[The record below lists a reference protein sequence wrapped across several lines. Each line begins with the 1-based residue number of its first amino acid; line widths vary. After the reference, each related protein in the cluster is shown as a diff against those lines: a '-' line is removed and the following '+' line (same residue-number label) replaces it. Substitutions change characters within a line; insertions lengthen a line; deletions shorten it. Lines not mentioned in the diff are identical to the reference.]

1 MSLTLRWSVPLLFLV
16 TIGVFCSGSNLAL
29 SQDSEKSAFVPGR
42 ILVKPEAGVS
52 QVSVERVEGL
62 KGASVEEEL
71 PLVDVL
77 VVDLPAGV
85 SVSEATR
92 LYEGSPNVEY
102 AEPDYLISTAQSCP
116 PPDPDEPETEDP
128 GDISTE
134 CIDPAPDEPP
144 PDDPPSDV
152 AIQAVGPQMSGTV
165 PVIPNDPY
173 FSQKWGLNNT
183 GQAVNGKPPGA
194 YDADIDATE
203 AWSVG
208 TGSPDTVVAVL
219 DSGVDINHPD
229 LRNNIWVNPD
239 EIPDNSVDDDGNGY
253 VDDVNGWDFI
263 NDDNTVYDSPSSD
276 EHGTHVAG
284 IIAAEGNNGIG
295 ATGVAWRARIMP
307 LKFIS
312 GSSGS
317 VSNAI
322 DALGY
327 AVAEGAKISNNS
339 WLCNTCPSDL
349 ALNQSLYDAINAANT
364 SEHLFVNAAGNRRV
378 DQSPDSD
385 VTPRYPA
392 GYDLPNILPVAATDQ
407 HDVLAGFSNY
417 GATSVDL
424 AAPGVDVYSTLPG
437 GYGFRDGTSM
447 ATPHVAGVAALLK
460 STSPELNHL
469 QIKDRILESAER
481 KTTLSGK
488 VATGGRI
495 NAATTLGIKFTELS
509 VSASPTLLTYG
520 SGTTISG
527 KLTSFGEPV
536 SGKQVILEKRPAGET
551 DFTPFA
557 TAITASDGAFSH
569 SYSYPDRHSD
579 YRARFAGEQDT
590 GFEPSTSSVAA
601 VNVRVGVTLSVS
613 AANLKLGRA
622 RGISG
627 YVSPNHAGDTVIV
640 LVKRGSD
647 TITRKTLTLDADSRY
662 RWIYKPSKAGN
673 YRFAVTYAGDPD
685 HFGNTSPSKG
695 YKVLD

>member
-1 MSLTLRWSVPLLFLV
+1 MPLTLRRSAPLLFLA
-16 TIGVFCSGSNLAL
+16 TIVVFCSGSNLAL

-52 QVSVERVEGL
+52 QVSIERVEGL

-71 PLVDVL
+71 PLADVL

-85 SVSEATR
+85 SVSEAVR

-116 PPDPDEPETEDP
+116 APDPDEPETGDP

-134 CIDPAPDEPP
+134 CIDSAPDEPP

-152 AIQAVGPQMSGTV
+152 TIQAAGSQTSGTV
-165 PVIPNDPY
+165 PIIPNDPY

-183 GQAVNGKPPGA
+183 GQAVNGKPPGVS
-194 YDADIDATE
+194 DADIDAAE

-208 TGSPDTVVAVL
+208 AGSSDTVVAVL
-219 DSGVDINHPD
+219 DSGVDISHPD
-229 LRNNIWVNPD
+229 LRNNVWVNPG
-239 EIPDNSVDDDGNGY
+239 EIPDNEVDDDGNGY
-253 VDDVNGWDFI
+253 VDDVHGWDFI
-263 NDDNTVYDSPSSD
+263 NNDNTVYDSPSLD

-284 IIAAEGNNGIG
+284 IIAAEGNNDIG

-312 GSSGS
+312 GSTGS

-327 AVAEGAKISNNS
+327 AVAEGVEVSNNS
-339 WLCNTCPSDL
+339 WSCNFCPGDP
-349 ALNQSLYDAINAANT
+349 ALSQSLYNAINDANT
-364 SEHLFVNAAGNRRV
+364 SKHLFVNAAGNN
-378 DQSPDSD
+378 SANSD
-385 VTPRYPA
+385 ATPRYPA
-392 GYDLPNILPVAATDQ
+392 GYDLPNILSVAATDQ
-407 HDVLAGFSNY
+407 HDAFAGFSNY

-424 AAPGVDVYSTLPG
+424 AAPGVDIYSTLPG

-469 QIKDRILESAER
+469 QIKERILESAER

-488 VATGGRI
+488 VATGGRL
-495 NAATTLGIKFTELS
+495 NAATALGIKYTELS
-509 VSASPTLLTYG
+509 VNANPSSLTYG
-520 SGTTISG
+520 AGATISG
-527 KLTSFGEPV
+527 KLTSFGKPV
-536 SGKQVILEKRPAGET
+536 PGKQVILEKRPAGET

-557 TAITASDGAFSH
+557 TATTEPDGTFSH
-569 SYSYPDRHSD
+569 SYSHPDRHSD
-579 YRARFAGEQDT
+579 YRARFVGEQAT
-590 GFEPSTSSVAA
+590 GFEPSTSSVTS

-613 AANLKLGRA
+613 GANLKLGRA
-622 RGISG
+622 RTISG
-627 YVSPNHAGDTVIV
+627 YVSPNHAGETVSM

-673 YRFAVTYAGDPD
+673 YRFVVTYAGDPD

-695 YKVLD
+695 YKVVN